1 MKKSIALFALA
12 IPLVFTSCFKDEP
25 LNTEC
30 DIEQVILHS
39 TAADKVFF
47 NPSDT
52 IQEVLFTDSVV
63 SVNVRSGAP
72 LETVTPE
79 FKLTPGATL
88 KCIEG
93 DIARGKATYM
103 VTSEDGNWNRRYVVS
118 LIPTAVTVSDTL
130 AFDLE
135 HFELDPT
142 YHKFYIWHNL
152 LADGSLGNDW
162 ATGNGGFK
170 LSMSTAQPD
179 DYPTVPI
186 VGMDGYAV
194 KLTTRDTGPFGVMVN
209 KRIASGNMFLG
220 SFDVANALKDA
231 MKATRFGIPFDKK
244 PTKLTGYYKYKRGAT
259 YQDINGKP
267 VSGKTDNGDI
277 YAVFY
282 RNHDAAGNPVT
293 LYGDDVK
300 TNPNIVAMA
309 SVTPIQVTN
318 EWTYFDVVF
327 NYSKELD
334 PAVLESRGY
343 SLTIVFS
350 SSIDGAIFQGAVG
363 SELCVDKVRLI
374 CTREE

>member
-1 MKKSIALFALA
+1 
-12 IPLVFTSCFKDEP
+12 
-25 LNTEC
+25 
-30 DIEQVILHS
+30 
-39 TAADKVFF
+39 
-47 NPSDT
+47 
-52 IQEVLFTDSVV
+52 
-63 SVNVRSGAP
+63 
-72 LETVTPE
+72 
-79 FKLTPGATL
+79 
-88 KCIEG
+88 
-93 DIARGKATYM
+93 
-103 VTSEDGNWNRRYVVS
+103 
-118 LIPTAVTVSDTL
+118 
-130 AFDLE
+130 
-135 HFELDPT
+135 
-142 YHKFYIWHNL
+142 
-152 LADGSLGNDW
+152 
-162 ATGNGGFK
+162 
-170 LSMSTAQPD
+170 MSTAQPD

-267 VSGKTDNGDI
+267 VSGKTDDGDI

-309 SVTPIQVTN
+309 SVTPIQVTD